1 MNVQL
6 EDLYQDIILE
16 HSKRPYNFGK
26 LDAPS
31 CEAHGVNLSCGDAY
45 SVSVKLEGCKITD
58 IFYQG
63 EGCAISKAS
72 GSIMTTLLVGK
83 SLDEA
88 AKIVSDL
95 KHMLLSQDEPSGDL
109 SELGDLIALAGVRSY
124 PARVKCAT
132 LVWEVFKDAV
142 RQAHGQSESLQS
154 L

>member
-6 EDLYQDIILE
+6 EELYQDIILE
-16 HSKRPYNFGK
+16 HSKRPHNFGK

-31 CEAHGVNLSCGDAY
+31 CEAHGVNPSCGDAY
-45 SVSVKLEGCKITD
+45 SVSVKLDGNTISD

-72 GSIMTTLLVGK
+72 GSIMTSLLLGK

-88 AKIVSDL
+88 FKLVSDL
-95 KHMLLSQDEPSGDL
+95 KTMLLSQDEPTQDL
-109 SELGDLIALAGVRSY
+109 SEIGDLIALAGVRSY

-142 RQAHGQSESLQS
+142 RQAHGQSEPLQS